1 MPQRLNFTIVIYND
15 SLSKENFVHDAFAIV
30 KERLSMFCNT
40 VKGTLL
46 LREDWRS
53 FIPALGYDNGDV
65 DENFAVQAQTEIV
78 KQITTFSFPFPNKP

>member
-40 VKGTLL
+40 AKVKRGLTVLRPLL
-46 LREDWRS
+46 D
-53 FIPALGYDNGDV
+53 
-65 DENFAVQAQTEIV
+65 
-78 KQITTFSFPFPNKP
+78 TTTAT

>member
-15 SLSKENFVHDAFAIV
+15 SLSKENFVHDAFTIV

-46 LREDWRS
+46 LRED
-53 FIPALGYDNGDV
+53 
-65 DENFAVQAQTEIV
+65 
-78 KQITTFSFPFPNKP
+78 